1 MDSDFS
7 EFSELS
13 ELAMDSCDYFSSFDC
28 TESCGLC
35 NLCNLVPGGSK
46 RPECSTLCASGIDTC
61 TSVCKAGQSRC
72 ANAVQLAT
80 ALPRAPKTSIL
91 PKKNSKATSTVNPVI
106 ISQET
111 EFTAESC
118 NNFSKFDCMKTCGLC
133 KFCDHPD
140 FDITRPECST
150 HCANGIE
157 ACTKTCNAGQA
168 RCLIIELDTKSMRSP
183 K

>member
-13 ELAMDSCDYFSSFDC
+13 ELAMDSCDSFSSFDC

-46 RPECSTLCASGIDTC
+46 RPECSMLCVSGISTC
-61 TSVCKAGQSRC
+61 TSVCEAGQSRC

-80 ALPRAPKTSIL
+80 ALPRIPKTSTL
-91 PKKNSKATSTVNPVI
+91 PKENSKPTTDNPVI

-111 EFTAESC
+111 EFSMESC
-118 NNFSKFDCMKTCGLC
+118 NNFSKFDCMKTCELC

-157 ACTKTCNAGQA
+157 ACTKTCNDGQA